1 MKNVALKLN
10 PTDASYEV
18 GTVTAVEDREIV
30 VHTDRGD
37 RRARRAA
44 SCLVAPAVGDEV
56 ALVTTAV
63 HRAFVIAI
71 LAVAEDRAVEIA
83 VDGDLSISARGGS
96 CRIAAGGGVELC
108 AEGTLSFVSKVLH
121 LRAEEGGVIL
131 SKLTLLASS
140 VLGHLES
147 VRLAAISVDGFFE
160 HVTQTAKSWHRK
172 VDDLDTLRA
181 GHVDYRTDAEMC
193 LRSENLLVGARNLAK
208 IDAEQIHIG

>member
-1 MKNVALKLN
+1 MKNVALKRN
-10 PTDASYEV
+10 HTEASYEV
-18 GTVTAVEDREIV
+18 GTVTAVEGREIV
-30 VHTDRGD
+30 VCTDRGD
-37 RRARRAA
+37 RRARRAV

-56 ALVTTAV
+56 ALITTVV
-63 HRAFVIAI
+63 HRTFVIAI
-71 LAVAEDRAVEIA
+71 LVAAEDRAVEIA

-96 CRIAAGGGVELC
+96 CRIVAADGVELR